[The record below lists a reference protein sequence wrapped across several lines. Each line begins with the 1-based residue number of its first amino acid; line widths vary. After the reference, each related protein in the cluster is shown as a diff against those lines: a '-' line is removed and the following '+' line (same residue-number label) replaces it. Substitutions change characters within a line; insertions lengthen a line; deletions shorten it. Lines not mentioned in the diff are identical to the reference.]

1 MNKEKVKAARAKF
14 EKQILT
20 FISDVENDRNGYNT
34 NNMKKYFEKM
44 SDAAFVDF
52 VTKLANDEKFN
63 LFFEASNMDEKHTPN
78 LGRIEK
84 LCEKYKVPT
93 TEYITL
99 PYKDNSDPEHPFV
112 TQTPVPVVYCLIR
125 PLQQMIDKKNAMSS
139 NIESTNSLTGQVS
152 GKSKVSTFSNMQ
164 YMSCVASNRTKVAK
178 ELLGPRADDYR
189 AKEKMLTQIE
199 MTGRY
204 DLDDIDSKLEDK
216 RSMGTVKA
224 MLTAAG
230 LDIAFE
236 DQNTFKETYNIIENK
251 MKRA

>member
-1 MNKEKVKAARAKF
+1 MNKAKIKGARLAF
-14 EKQILT
+14 EKKILS
-20 FISDVENDRNGYNT
+20 FIQDVENDKNGYNY
-34 NNMKKYFEKM
+34 NHMKQYFEKM
-44 SDAAFVDF
+44 TDNQFVEF

-63 LFFEASNMDEKHTPN
+63 LFFEASNMDEKHSPN
-78 LGRIEK
+78 LDRIEK

-99 PYKDNSDPEHPFV
+99 PYKDNSDPDHPFV
-112 TQTPVPVVYCLIR
+112 TQTEVPVIYCLIR

-204 DLDDIDSKLEDK
+204 DLDDIDSKIEDK

-236 DQNTFKETYNIIENK
+236 DQHTFKETYNIIESK
-251 MKRA
+251 LKK

>member
-1 MNKEKVKAARAKF
+1 MNKAKIKGARLAF
-14 EKQILT
+14 EKKILT
-20 FISDVENDRNGYNT
+20 FIQDVENDKNGYNY
-34 NNMKKYFEKM
+34 NHMKHYFEKM
-44 SDAAFVDF
+44 TDNQFVEF

-63 LFFEASNMDEKHTPN
+63 LFFEASNMDEKHSPN
-78 LGRIEK
+78 LDRIEK

-99 PYKDNSDPEHPFV
+99 PYKDNSDPDHPFV
-112 TQTPVPVVYCLIR
+112 TQTEVPVIYCLIR

-204 DLDDIDSKLEDK
+204 DLDDIDSKIEDK

-236 DQNTFKETYNIIENK
+236 DQHTFKETYNIIENK
-251 MKRA
+251 LKK